1 MIDSQVLS
9 FFVLAVASIASALG
23 VILFRNAVHSA
34 LSLIL
39 TLLFLALFYL
49 QLGAMFIAVV
59 QILIYAG
66 AIMVL
71 FLFVVTMLAS
81 EARDT
86 RLTDRIPWQRGVAAT
101 LGLILVGALSYLLFT
116 GTPTIDAA
124 RTTGPNG
131 LAHVVL
137 LQGDTQAFGLA
148 LFHGFSFPFEV
159 TSLLIVVAILGA
171 MVLGRKGV
179 IGGMH
184 MSSNL
189 TWYLVVSAIIFTIG
203 VTGVLIRRN
212 PLIIFMSIELMLNAV
227 NLSFIAFSH
236 YLNSVDGQMFVFL
249 VLTVAAAEVVVG
261 LAIIVSIFRT
271 RRDIDV
277 DDMNI
282 LRG

>member
-1 MIDSQVLS
+1 MIDPQILT

-23 VILFRNAVHSA
+23 VIIFKNAVYCA

-86 RLTDRIPWQRGVAAT
+86 ELPDRIPWQRGIAAT

-116 GTPTIDAA
+116 GAMIDAEA
-124 RTTGPNG
+124 KATGASS
-131 LAHVVL
+131 LSHVVST
-137 LQGDTQAFGLA
+137 QGDTQAFGLA
-148 LFHGFSFPFEV
+148 LFHGFAFPFEV

-171 MVLGRKGV
+171 MVLGRKG
-179 IGGMH
+179 
-184 MSSNL
+184 
-189 TWYLVVSAIIFTIG
+189 
-203 VTGVLIRRN
+203 
-212 PLIIFMSIELMLNAV
+212 
-227 NLSFIAFSH
+227 
-236 YLNSVDGQMFVFL
+236 
-249 VLTVAAAEVVVG
+249 
-261 LAIIVSIFRT
+261 
-271 RRDIDV
+271 
-277 DDMNI
+277 
-282 LRG
+282 